1 MLKRSVVVLKFEGF
15 GRDRAKKI
23 IYISVIIGSVSICFL
38 GIRSNMEQEYQRKVD
53 YAKSTIKNE
62 TAKVKRIDK
71 QIQQLYQNDQE
82 DFLMESIDEETVK
95 NIEKDIRT
103 LKTEAVD
110 FGLKEKDFSN
120 EFMEVLQGEKELS
133 TKMTDIEHKRAIQK
147 KIGEHMVEAPVDWSV
162 SSPDDI
168 VIKETASNAVILQI
182 HNEITKSESGWDKA
196 MVACL
201 NEMEAQVKQY
211 TELKQSITAMSQDGV
226 LTSSATMEN
235 FLLAIS
241 QLELI
246 KNETLKQEL
255 SDQIDVIDGLLE
267 KQALGVIATT
277 GQEEVL
283 PSEEYNNG

>member
-15 GRDRAKKI
+15 GREKVKKI
-23 IYISVIIGSVSICFL
+23 IYIIVIIGSIGICFL
-38 GIRSNMEQEYQRKVD
+38 GIRSNMDQEYQRKVD

-62 TAKVKRIDK
+62 TVKVKRIDK
-71 QIQQLYQNDQE
+71 QIQQLYQDDQE
-82 DFLMESIDEETVK
+82 DFLMEPIDGEIVK
-95 NIEKDIRT
+95 NIERDIRS

-110 FGLKEKDFSN
+110 FGLKETDFSN
-120 EFMEVLQGEKELS
+120 EFVEVIQGEQELS
-133 TKMTDIEHKRAIQK
+133 TKMADIEYKRAIQK
-147 KIGEHMVEAPVDWSV
+147 KIGEHIVEAPVDWSV

-168 VIKETASNAVILQI
+168 VIKETASNAVISQI
-182 HNEITKSESGWDKA
+182 HNEITKNESGWDKA

-211 TELKQSITAMSQDGV
+211 TELKQSISAMSQDGV

-255 SDQIDVIDGLLE
+255 SHQIDTIDSLLE

-283 PSEEYNNG
+283 PSE